1 MEEDQFQYSIRLKL
15 QVLQIQ
21 TSQDNDPV
29 LGTVDEQIN
38 VTWSTASP
46 RQIRKTNKQT
56 NKPTQNG
63 MYYVDCS
70 DHPVLSP
77 PEV

>member
-38 VTWSTASP
+38 VT
-46 RQIRKTNKQT
+46 
-56 NKPTQNG
+56 
-63 MYYVDCS
+63 
-70 DHPVLSP
+70 
-77 PEV
+77 

>member
-56 NKPTQNG
+56 NKPNQNG

-70 DHPVLSP
+70 DRPVLSP